1 MENMLCPEV
10 IGRSAE
16 LTALTAAL
24 DAADEGH
31 GGVVFVT
38 GDDGVGKTRLTK
50 VLGAQAADRG
60 FEVLT
65 GRSTRSAVPVP
76 YRPVAEAL
84 LGAARAGIVPDT
96 PDMPVI
102 SNYRAALGSLVPEW
116 RRPGDDTAH
125 VTPMVIG
132 EALLRIL
139 ARPGGPGGLVVLED
153 LHCADPETLAIVE
166 YLADNIA
173 TARVVCVATLRT
185 SEPSACLDLV
195 HALTARRGATRV
207 DVPRLAPDDVAA
219 MAAVCLSADVTPPGV
234 DTLLADCDGLPYAV
248 EEILA
253 AAVSSG
259 ELVRDESGWRV
270 DGHVSTRVPDSIAGS
285 VRTRLAALGP
295 AARDIIVTAAI
306 LGRRFD
312 WGLLPCVTGVGQ
324 AEVLDALQRACQAQ
338 LIAPLT
344 TDPNAFRFRHSLT
357 RDAILSDL
365 MPPELASMAAAAA
378 GCIES
383 AHPGLPGPWCE
394 LVAELRTLASQ
405 RAEAARLL
413 VTVARRALRQGAVSS
428 AVAALENA
436 KKLIAETS
444 AADPMLGIEADEVLL
459 EAFADAGDP
468 KRLVPL
474 ARDLLGRLSA
484 AGAEPRRSAL
494 VRLRAASACPENNPA
509 AAAAHLAAAADI
521 ARELRDPEL
530 AARIDAV
537 AAQNALAEQDIDRAV
552 GLAQRALATAED
564 AGLAGWAAEVALKS
578 LEVAGRAN
586 RIRDIGAARAAFE
599 RSRQIADDHE
609 DLGIWRIR
617 ARHELATLDMLA
629 DGSMTGLREA
639 LRLARDAGA
648 SCVGTIIELQL
659 ANLWSLS
666 ADLEQALVT
675 ARQGE
680 RSAAQINAPG
690 MQAVAICLQAN
701 IAGVRG
707 DRQQADAAA
716 ERAEALIPGDPEI
729 QAATWG
735 QARLLAAL
743 FRDDRPRAMQAD
755 AAAAPHVSAALA
767 TRHGYSPPL
776 GYSALQ
782 VPLLSPRRVLAL
794 HALVQVAY
802 GRDGAGAIEQARAA
816 GADVSWN
823 AGCLAYAEAMLA
835 GRAGD
840 TSRASLLAEQGAE
853 HFAPFAPWWNHL
865 ARRLVATAA
874 FEDGWGQPAEWMRDA
889 ASAFEASSYDQLA
902 SACRGVLR
910 RAGERVSRRGRGS
923 AHVPAQLRT
932 LGITS
937 REMDVLLLVAG
948 GYSNAEIADKLCI
961 SPKTVET
968 HVAGLIGKTG
978 RSGRRELVAHAARLA
993 PS

>member
-1 MENMLCPEV
+1 MESMLCPEL

-24 DAADEGH
+24 DAADRGH

-38 GDDGVGKTRLTK
+38 GDDGVGKSRLAK
-50 VLGAQAADRG
+50 VLCAQATDRG

-65 GRSTRSAVPVP
+65 GRGTRSAVPAP

-84 LGAARAGIVPDT
+84 LGAARAGVVPDT

-116 RRPGDDTAH
+116 RRPGDDAAH
-125 VTPMVIG
+125 MTPMVIG

-139 ARPGGPGGLVVLED
+139 ARPGGPGGLIVLED
-153 LHCADPETLAIVE
+153 LQCADPETLAIVD

-173 TARVVCVATLRT
+173 AARVLCVATLRT
-185 SEPSACLDLV
+185 SEPSPGLDLV
-195 HALTARRGATRV
+195 QSVTARRGATRI
-207 DVPRLAPDDVAA
+207 DVPRLAPEDVAA
-219 MAAVCLSADVTPPGV
+219 MAAACLSADVAPSGV

-259 ELVRDESGWRV
+259 ELARDESGWRV
-270 DGHVSTRVPDSIAGS
+270 DADVSTRVPDSIAGS
-285 VRTRLAALGP
+285 VRSRLAALGP
-295 AARDIIVTAAI
+295 DARGVVVTAAV
-306 LGRRFD
+306 LGRTFD
-312 WGLLPCVTGVGQ
+312 WGLLPCVAGVTE
-324 AEVLDALQRACQAQ
+324 AEALDALQRACEVQ
-338 LIAPLT
+338 LIAPLC
-344 TDPNAFRFRHSLT
+344 TDAKAFRFRHSLT

-378 GCIES
+378 ACIES
-383 AHPGLPGPWCE
+383 AHPGLAGPWCE
-394 LVAELRTLASQ
+394 LVAELRTLAGQ
-405 RAEAARLL
+405 RSEAARLL
-413 VTVARRALRQGAVSS
+413 VTAARRALRQGAVSS
-428 AVAALENA
+428 AVGALESA
-436 KKLIAETS
+436 KKLIAEHAT
-444 AADPMLGIEADEVLL
+444 ADLMLGIEADEALL
-459 EAFADAGDP
+459 EAFAQAGNA

-474 ARDLLGRLSA
+474 AKDLLGRLSA
-484 AGAEPRRSAL
+484 ADAEPRRSAL
-494 VRLRAASACPENNPA
+494 VRLRAASARPENNPA

-521 ARELRDPEL
+521 ADRLRDPEL
-530 AARIDAV
+530 AATIDAV
-537 AAQNALAEQDIDRAV
+537 AAQNALAADDIDGAV
-552 GLAQRALATAED
+552 SLARRSLATAEA

-629 DGSMTGLREA
+629 DGSKAGLCEVRT
-639 LRLARDAGA
+639 LAQEAGA

-659 ANLWSLS
+659 ANLGNLG
-666 ADLEQALVT
+666 ADLDQALAA
-675 ARQGE
+675 ARQAE

-690 MQAVAICLQAN
+690 MQAVALCLEAN

-707 DRQQADAAA
+707 DRRQTEAVA
-716 ERAEALIPGDPEI
+716 ERAERLIPGNPEVL
-729 QAATWG
+729 ASTWG
-735 QARLLAAL
+735 QARVLAAL
-743 FRDDRPRAMQAD
+743 FRDDWARAVQAD
-755 AAAAPHVSAALA
+755 AAGGPHLSAAMA
-767 TRHGYSPPL
+767 VRHGYAPPR

-782 VPLLSPRRVLAL
+782 VPLLSPRRAFGV
-794 HALVQVAY
+794 HALVQAVS
-802 GRDGAGAIEQARAA
+802 GHDGADAIELARRA
-816 GADVSWN
+816 GADASWN
-823 AGCLAYAEAMLA
+823 AGCLAYAQALLA

-840 TSRASLLAEQGAE
+840 ASRASLLAEEGADR
-853 HFAPFAPWWNHL
+853 FAPFAPWWNHL

-874 FEDGWGQPAEWMRDA
+874 FRDGWGEPAAWMRDA
-889 ASAFEASSYDQLA
+889 ASAFEATSYDQLA
-902 SACRGVLR
+902 SACRGILR
-910 RAGERVSRRGRGS
+910 RAGERVPRRGRGS
-923 AHVPAQLRT
+923 AHVPAQMRT

-948 GYSNAEIADKLCI
+948 GYSNAEIAIKLCV

-968 HVAGLIGKTG
+968 HVASLIGKTG
-978 RSGRRELVAHAARLA
+978 KSGRRELVAHAARLA
-993 PS
+993 AA